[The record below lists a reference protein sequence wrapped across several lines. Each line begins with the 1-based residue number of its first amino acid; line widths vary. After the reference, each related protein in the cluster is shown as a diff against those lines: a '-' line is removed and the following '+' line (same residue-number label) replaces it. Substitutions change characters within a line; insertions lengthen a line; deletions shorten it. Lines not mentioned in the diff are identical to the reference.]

1 VVYPVGVV
9 VTNAE
14 MHWPT
19 LARSVPL
26 ITGAVLLF
34 AGGLQLTAWKA
45 RQLFRCRDDANCES
59 MVSPD
64 ARTAWRRGLRLG
76 IHCFLCC
83 LGLMMALL
91 VTGVMNL
98 GAMAI
103 ITVPLP
109 WSNWLRG
116 QRLSPALQVLS

>member
-1 VVYPVGVV
+1 
-9 VTNAE
+9 
-14 MHWPT
+14 
-19 LARSVPL
+19 
-26 ITGAVLLF
+26 
-34 AGGLQLTAWKA
+34 
-45 RQLFRCRDDANCES
+45 
-59 MVSPD
+59 
-64 ARTAWRRGLRLG
+64 
-76 IHCFLCC
+76 
-83 LGLMMALL
+83 MALL